1 MGSRAIDTT
10 WGLIAVGIL
19 IAATAFFVAAE
30 FAFLAVD
37 RARIEAEAR
46 GGNRSA
52 AALLKILKELSYQ
65 LTGAQLGITITAVL
79 IGFIAKPTIASMLQ
93 DPIGSIVGESAKESV
108 SLAAALVLATFAA
121 MILGE
126 LVPKNIAIAKTD
138 ISAKSLAKPFQIY
151 SYIAKPVI
159 ILSDAAAN
167 WLTRRLGV
175 EPAQELERV
184 PNLEDLSSLIRT
196 SGEEGTLGFH
206 EVDLLTKSLRFAKK
220 SANEVMVPRLAIHA
234 LPRRSTI
241 AELVELS
248 ASTGLSR
255 FPIVDNDLDSVIG
268 IAHVKSALHVA
279 QDLRNSQ
286 LIETIMGDVLAIP
299 ETRDLLSVMTDMRKH
314 RIPLAVVVD
323 EHGGT
328 EGIVSIEDLLEEI
341 VGEIDDE
348 YDSASQNGL
357 EERAGVFTI
366 SGNLH
371 PHEVADLCGFEIL
384 DGSYETI
391 AGFALEK
398 LQRIPTPGEMF
409 RHRRWKIE
417 ILAMDN
423 LRIARL
429 RLTAPLSNLLL
440 DEKSSKRKR

>member
-93 DPIGSIVGESAKESV
+93 GPIGSIVGESAKESV

-234 LPRRSTI
+234 LPRGSTI

-255 FPIVDNDLDSVIG
+255 FPVVDNDLDSVIG
-268 IAHVKSALHVA
+268 IVHVKSALHVA

-371 PHEVADLCGFEIL
+371 PHEVADMCGFEIL

-417 ILAMDN
+417 ILEMDN

>member
-93 DPIGSIVGESAKESV
+93 GPIGSIVGESAKESV

-234 LPRRSTI
+234 LPRGSTI

-341 VGEIDDE
+341 VGEIEDE
-348 YDSASQNGL
+348 YDAAVENGL

-371 PHEVADLCGFEIL
+371 PHEVADMCGFEIQ
-384 DGSYETI
+384 DGQYETI

-398 LQRIPTPGEMF
+398 LQRIPSPGEMF
-409 RHRRWKIE
+409 RYERWKIE
-417 ILAMDN
+417 ILEMDN

-429 RLTAPLSNLLL
+429 RLTEPVSNLLYGSQQTGL
-440 DEKSSKRKR
+440 ER